1 MGLVAA
7 CGAPARVQT
16 PAADRIAAIRIVGN
30 QALPTGELE
39 PALALHDAIG
49 DGAAIDPFV
58 LAADINR
65 IRAAYLK
72 RGFFE
77 VEVTA
82 RVDRGAGA
90 SPVVVFHVVEGRRA
104 TTRVEVTGLPPE
116 LAIAQV
122 RALVALPEGAPFDYA
137 AYEEAKQPLT
147 QLVVNAGYAHAAVR
161 SSVLADP
168 TGATATLR
176 YDIAAGVRCTF
187 GAVRFPDGM
196 PQTLRDAVRARLAFA
211 PGDRFSQRALDE
223 SQAAIYEIG
232 RFSSARFV
240 TEGAA
245 GDPVVAI
252 SVELVEAS
260 RYELH
265 LGGGVG
271 YDPLNWELRGLGGFG
286 ITPAALPLLTVSTD
300 ARVAVTTPHQIDFD
314 QLLPKISALVAL
326 RYLDLL
332 WPRMRGE
339 AELGASYQT
348 VEAYTWTG
356 EHVGLAIAAPLGPRW
371 LQLRIGWVLEELE
384 FTSPSLALD
393 ADTQARLRLDHPQRR
408 GAYQASLQLDLRD
421 NPIEPHRGA
430 FLDLRATYGTPA
442 AGGDLTYLQLTPE
455 AHGYLSIGAGIV
467 VAARARVGAIYG
479 DVPVTERYFSG
490 GTSGQRGFA
499 ARQLSPLAS
508 ATTPDGVVHTVAIGG
523 AGLLETGIELRR
535 RLGTLASY
543 PVGINVFLDG
553 ADVTETPGQL
563 DPSNLYWAAGVGGW
577 AKPVGDFKV
586 RIDLGYRLNERGPD
600 DPLRAR
606 RWFDKL
612 AFALGIGEAF

>member
-1 MGLVAA
+1 VGIAAA

-16 PAADRIAAIRIVGN
+16 PAADRIAAIRIEGN

-49 DGAAIDPFV
+49 DGAAIDPFLV
-58 LAADINR
+58 TADINR

-77 VEVTA
+77 VQVTA
-82 RVDRGAGA
+82 RVDRGGGG
-90 SPVVVFHVVEGRRA
+90 SPVVVLHVVEGRRA

-116 LAIAQV
+116 LATAQA
-122 RALVALPEGAPFDYA
+122 RALVALREGAPFDYA

-147 QLVVNAGYAHAAVR
+147 ALVVNAGYAHAAVR
-161 SSVLADP
+161 TSVLADP
-168 TGATATLR
+168 TTATATLR
-176 YDIAAGVRCTF
+176 YDVVAGVRCTF
-187 GAVRFPDGM
+187 GAIRLPDGL
-196 PQTLRDAVRARLAFA
+196 PGTLRDAVRARLTFA
-211 PGDRFSQRALDE
+211 PGDRFSQRALDQ

-240 TEGAA
+240 AEGAA
-245 GDPVVAI
+245 DDAVVAI
-252 SVELVEAS
+252 AIELVEAS

-265 LGGGVG
+265 VGGGVG
-271 YDPLNWELRGLGGFG
+271 YDPLNWEVRGLGGFG
-286 ITPAALPLLTVSTD
+286 ITPAALPLLTFSTD
-300 ARVAVTTPHQIDFD
+300 ARVAVTTPHQIDVHE
-314 QLLPKISALVAL
+314 LRPKILGLAAL

-332 WPRMRGE
+332 WPRMRAE

-356 EHVGLAIAAPLGPRW
+356 EHLGLAIASPLCPRW
-371 LQLRIGWVLEELE
+371 LQLRIGWVLEALA
-384 FTSPSLALD
+384 FTDVSAALD
-393 ADTQARLRLDHPQRR
+393 PDTKHRLRLDRPQRR

-430 FLDLRATYGTPA
+430 LLDLRATYGTPA

-455 AHGYLSIGAGIV
+455 AHGYLSIGGGIV

-499 ARQLSPLAS
+499 ARQLSPLAG
-508 ATTPDGVVHTVAIGG
+508 APHAVAIGG
-523 AGLLETGIELRR
+523 AGLLETGVELRR
-535 RLGTLASY
+535 RLGTVASY
-543 PVGINVFLDG
+543 PVGVNVFLDG
-553 ADVTETPGQL
+553 ADVTETPAEL
-563 DPSNLYWAAGVGGW
+563 DPGNLYWAAGVGGW

-586 RIDLGYRLNERGPD
+586 RIDLGYRLNERGPQ
-600 DPLRAR
+600 DPLRAT
-606 RWFDKL
+606 RWLDKL